1 MRDSTAARACD
12 GCTWTN
18 TGQPLPA
25 RTAIAQRPL
34 EPATGAPGQ
43 TRVNHYTHARMHAR
57 THGHDSTAA
66 RACDGCTWTNTG
78 QPLHARTHGH
88 HSTAARAC
96 DGCTWTNTG
105 QPLHARTHAH
115 ARTHGHHSTAARAC
129 DGCTWTNTGQPLH
142 ARTAITQR
150 PLEPATGAPGQTR
163 VNHYTHTRTHGHHST
178 AARACDGCTWTNTGQ
193 PLHTRTHGHH
203 STAARACDGCTWTN
217 TGQPLHARTHARPS
231 LNGR

>member
-43 TRVNHYTHARMHAR
+43 TRVNHYTHAR
-57 THGHDSTAA
+57 T
-66 RACDGCTWTNTG
+66 
-78 QPLHARTHGH
+78 
-88 HSTAARAC
+88 
-96 DGCTWTNTG
+96 
-105 QPLHARTHAH
+105 
-115 ARTHGHHSTAARAC
+115 
-129 DGCTWTNTGQPLH
+129 H
-142 ARTAITQR
+142 ARTAMTQR

-163 VNHYTHTRTHGHHST
+163 VNHYTHARTHGHHS
-178 AARACDGCTWTNTGQ
+178 R
-193 PLHTRTHGHH
+193 
-203 STAARACDGCTWTN
+203 AARACDGCTWTN
-217 TGQPLHARTHARPS
+217 TGQPLHARTHARTAMTQRPLEPATGAPGQTRVNHYTHARPW